1 MSDIKI
7 SITKTL
13 AHEGGYV
20 NNPADKG
27 GPTKYG
33 ITQLDVPGVDMQNL
47 SLDTA
52 IAYYQ
57 AHYVK
62 PLYAQILNQDVL
74 DKLFDMGVLFGVG
87 TATLLLQRSLGMPK
101 PDGVFGP
108 DTLNQTNTAGNHPDD
123 ALHAYRA
130 ALAQHA
136 IDVYKANPA
145 DGVFLKGWLNRIAS

>member
-1 MSDIKI
+1 VSDIKI

-33 ITQLDVPGVDMQNL
+33 ITQADMPGQDMQNL
-47 SLDTA
+47 ALDTA

-62 PLYAQILNQDVL
+62 PLYTSILSQDVL

-87 TATLLLQRSLGMPK
+87 TATLILQRCLGVPN
-101 PDGVFGP
+101 PDAQLGP
-108 DTLNQTNTAGNHPDD
+108 ITLAHINGESSDD
-123 ALHAYRA
+123 VMHAYRA
-130 ALAQHA
+130 ALAQHV
-136 IDVYKANPA
+136 IDVYKANPQ